1 MHSGSVQ
8 LELQMVLRGHKY
20 GVSQISLVASDVLV
34 TVGDSNDRGML
45 VWEVV
50 SPRLVSANMK
60 KAGMILGV
68 CKVRGGEN
76 ELRFLSYGTY
86 GHLKT
91 WVVKVERDKQFIA
104 YNVE

>member
-1 MHSGSVQ
+1 
-8 LELQMVLRGHKY
+8 MVLRGHKY
-20 GVSQISLVASDVLV
+20 GMSQISLVASDVLV

-76 ELRFLSYGTY
+76 ELKFLSYGTFENL
-86 GHLKT
+86 GGEGGARQAVHHLQFRIG
-91 WVVKVERDKQFIA
+91 WVKLE
-104 YNVE
+104 